1 MKMGLC
7 LLIGMLLF
15 ICPNAQT
22 VTEPGLENQQ
32 KEEDIVDDDSWMQEL
47 AHYSKHAIDL
57 NKTDADELRL
67 LMLLSDLQIESLLM
81 YRRLLGSFT
90 SIFELQAVPS
100 LDIPI
105 IKKILPYITITGN
118 TNNKDEY
125 STRVSKGI
133 HSLLLRV
140 SQNLERSTGFLEK
153 DNERSYLGGA
163 QHILFRYK
171 YSYKNLLQ
179 WGIVGDKDAGERF
192 LTGAQKKGFDFLFLS
207 RLYKKDR
214 NN

>member
-67 LMLLSDLQIESLLM
+67 LMLLSDLHIN
-81 YRRLLGSFT
+81 R
-90 SIFELQAVPS
+90 
-100 LDIPI
+100 I
-105 IKKILPYITITGN
+105 IT
-118 TNNKDEY
+118 
-125 STRVSKGI
+125 
-133 HSLLLRV
+133 
-140 SQNLERSTGFLEK
+140 
-153 DNERSYLGGA
+153 
-163 QHILFRYK
+163 
-171 YSYKNLLQ
+171 
-179 WGIVGDKDAGERF
+179 
-192 LTGAQKKGFDFLFLS
+192 
-207 RLYKKDR
+207 
-214 NN
+214 